1 MEKILTDKELE
12 ELSHVVGDVE
22 KSTSGELRLMIVERS
37 ATVGHVFQ
45 LLFALSIFGL
55 FVVHQIARNENLFE
69 DHWYN
74 YPLLLPISFLL
85 AWWLARFQRVQR
97 MLTRSDDLESSVWA
111 RAELEFNREGLQGT
125 KAQTGIL
132 IFLSLME
139 HQAVVLADKAIAA
152 KLEPK
157 IWNDVIAIVLEGGRR
172 NQWRAK
178 LEEAVRLCGKLL
190 AQNFPAQ
197 PGDINELPNH
207 VIVKP

>member
-1 MEKILTDKELE
+1 MEKILTDKELD
-12 ELSHVVGDVE
+12 ELSHVVGDIE
-22 KSTSGELRLMIVERS
+22 KTTSGELRVMIVERS
-37 ATVGHVFQ
+37 APIGHVFQ
-45 LLFALSIFGL
+45 LLFALLMFCF
-55 FVVHQIARNENLFE
+55 FVAHQAARNEGLFE
-69 DHWYN
+69 DHWFT
-74 YPLLLPISFLL
+74 YPLLLPLALVL
-85 AWWLARFQRVQR
+85 AWWLAKVPRVQR
-97 MLTRSDDLESSVWA
+97 WITRSEDLESSVWA

-157 IWNDVIAIVLEGGRR
+157 IWNDVIAIVLEGARG
-172 NQWRAK
+172 NQWRVK

-197 PGDINELPNH
+197 SGDVNELPNH